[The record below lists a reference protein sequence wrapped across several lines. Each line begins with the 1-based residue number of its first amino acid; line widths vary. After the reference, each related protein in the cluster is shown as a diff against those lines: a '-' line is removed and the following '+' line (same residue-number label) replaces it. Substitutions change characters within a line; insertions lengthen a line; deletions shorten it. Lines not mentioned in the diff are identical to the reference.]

1 MSDRDYPITIDGSLK
16 ATPPVTPDQGQPKMD
31 TEDSIVFDAAVD
43 CVICF
48 DPKDVFGSHIRLRKG
63 INGGYTP
70 SKVVAVGASY
80 TVSFEILPEGQHCKD
95 HMKIKAYSIKVG

>member
-1 MSDRDYPITIDGSLK
+1 MSDRDYPIKINSSLQ
-16 ATPPVTPDQGQPKMD
+16 ATPLQTPGLGQPKMD

-63 INGGYTP
+63 INGCYTP
-70 SKVVAVGASY
+70 SKVGVPY
-80 TVSFEILPEGQHCKD
+80 TVSFEILPKGQHCKD
-95 HMKIKAYSIKVG
+95 DMKIKAYSIKVG